1 MGAEGAGAVKF
12 DIPLIMQGLYRDK
25 CLQKL
30 DTFI

>member
-1 MGAEGAGAVKF
+1 MGAEGTGAVKF
-12 DIPLIMQGLYRDK
+12 DIPSIMQGLCKDK